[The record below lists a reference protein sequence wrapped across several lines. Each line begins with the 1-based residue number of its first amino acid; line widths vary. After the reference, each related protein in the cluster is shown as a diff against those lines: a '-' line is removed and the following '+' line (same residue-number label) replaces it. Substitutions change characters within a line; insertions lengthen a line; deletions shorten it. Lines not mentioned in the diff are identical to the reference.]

1 MQKTAA
7 LPRAWKSIPSSET
20 TVTFPSDSTPFIS
33 GLTPILSNRVI
44 RVSRLW
50 LWILFTFASGS
61 LTLSH
66 AADVSLSWSDN
77 SNNEKG
83 FIIERQILLGLFL
96 PIATVGANVTTYVDR
111 GLLASTKYTYR
122 VLAYNNFG
130 KSVYSGSATITTPAT
145 GSSAAPAPTIGTI
158 ANLITTAEGFA
169 GTVFTVGDSTLSADK
184 LSVSVS
190 SSNST
195 LLPQSNIYLSG
206 TGASKTLIVLASPNA
221 VGTAT
226 LTVSVSNG
234 ITTSKSTLT
243 VTMPGDGSSPP
254 PPVNTAP
261 TVTTPASLTILPG
274 KSGTTTFEVG
284 DKEFNPE
291 DLSVTATSSN
301 TTLIPNSSLQITGV
315 GGAYKIV
322 VTAPPD
328 KSGSST
334 ITLSVRDDSLTTQKT
349 FVVTVPAN
357 TAPTLST
364 LSSVTTS
371 ATRTA
376 STSFTIGDKES
387 DLNQLVV
394 TATSSNSTLLPN
406 SSLKLTGTGASRTL
420 SFTAPGTAAGTAAV
434 TVTVSDGYLKT
445 AKSFTVTVPTP
456 PAPVNTAPT
465 LATIPNLATS
475 AQGSLSTTL
484 TLGDKETDLSQL
496 TVSVS
501 SSNTALIPATAIKL
515 TGTGASRTLALT
527 STPNISGVSTLTVTV
542 SDGKLST
549 QKSFTVTVPPSDQAP
564 KISAM
569 PNLTTREGAAI
580 ATVFTVSD
588 DKTPVNSL
596 TVAASS
602 SNPSLV
608 PSSQLYFSDA
618 AATRMLMIVPAS
630 RQTGTAIITVTVS
643 DGTLLTQTSFVLTVI
658 K

>member
-7 LPRAWKSIPSSET
+7 LPRAWKPIPCSEIT
-20 TVTFPSDSTPFIS
+20 AIRPSVSTLFVS
-33 GLTPILSNRVI
+33 GLTPLQVR
-44 RVSRLW
+44 RATRLSRLW

-61 LTLSH
+61 LTLAQ

-96 PIATVGANVTTYVDR
+96 PIATVGSNVTTYVDR

-122 VLAYNNFG
+122 VLAYNDFG

-158 ANLITTAEGFA
+158 ANLITTDGFA
-169 GTVFTVGDSTLSADK
+169 GTLFTVGDNTLSADK

-190 SSNST
+190 SSNPT
-195 LLPQSNIYLSG
+195 LLPESNIFLSG
-206 TGASKTLIVLASPNA
+206 SGASKTLIVLASPDA

-226 LTVSVSNG
+226 LTISVSNG
-234 ITTSKSTLT
+234 TTTSKSTVT

-261 TVTTPASLTILPG
+261 TMTTPANVTVLPG
-274 KSGTTTFEVG
+274 KTGTTTFEVG
-284 DKEFNPE
+284 DQEFNPE
-291 DLSVTATSSN
+291 DLTVTATSSN
-301 TTLIPNSSLQITGV
+301 VALITNSNLQISGS
-315 GGAYKIV
+315 GKAYKIA

-328 KSGSST
+328 KSGSAT
-334 ITLSVRDDSLTTQKT
+334 ITVSVRDESLVTQKT
-349 FVVTVPAN
+349 FVVTVPTN

-364 LSSVTTS
+364 LGNLTTS
-371 ATRTA
+371 TTRSA

-394 TATSSNSTLLPN
+394 TATSSNSSLLPN
-406 SSLKLTGTGASRTL
+406 SSLKLSGTGTSRTL
-420 SFTAPGTAAGTAAV
+420 SFSVPGTASGTSSI
-434 TVTVSDGYLKT
+434 TVSLSDGYLVTK
-445 AKSFTVTVPTP
+445 KSFTVTVPTL
-456 PAPVNTAPT
+456 PAPANTAPT
-465 LATIPNLATS
+465 LAPPPNLVMS
-475 AQGSLSTTL
+475 AQGTLSTTF
-484 TLGDKETDLSQL
+484 TLGDKETELSKL
-496 TVSVS
+496 TVSIS
-501 SSNTALIPATAIKL
+501 SSNTALIPASAIKL

-527 STPNISGVSTLTVTV
+527 ATPNISGVSTLTVTV

-549 QKSFTVTVPPSDQAP
+549 KKSFTVTVPPSDQAP
-564 KISAM
+564 KITAL

-588 DKTPVNSL
+588 DKTPVTSL
-596 TVAASS
+596 SVTASS
-602 SNPSLV
+602 SNPTLV
-608 PSSQLYFSDA
+608 PSSQLYFSEV

-630 RQTGTAIITVTVS
+630 RQIGTAIITLTVS
-643 DGTLLTQTSFVLTVI
+643 DGMLQTQTSFVLTVV